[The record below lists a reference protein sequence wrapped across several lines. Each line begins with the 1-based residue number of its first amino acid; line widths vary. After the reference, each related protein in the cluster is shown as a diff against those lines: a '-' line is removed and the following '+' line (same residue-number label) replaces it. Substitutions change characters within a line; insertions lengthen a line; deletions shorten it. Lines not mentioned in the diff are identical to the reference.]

1 MRKLLKTVTSLVLAG
16 LLMLGQ
22 HTVIFAD
29 ADSTSVNKTVSN
41 EEIKLDLNRFVTR
54 ENGVSVQNGELVW
67 ENGKGEVSFDFAVMQ
82 DGAYNLKLV
91 WQPLAAGLDISLGVK
106 LDGEFP
112 FDAASEIT
120 LKRLWKNSTDRPR
133 TDDNGNEY
141 APEQVETGELIEEI
155 LHDVTGAENE
165 PYEFELT
172 KGTHRLTLAAP
183 EQGMTIKEISFVA
196 PEKPESYKNVAKGY
210 KNTKTDAKQIV
221 IHAEDAAIKSAAS
234 IIPKSNNS
242 DAGMTPCDPALTKI
256 NYIGGTA
263 WQKPSQRLTWN
274 FKVETE
280 GYYYFNFRYKQSD
293 LINGQ
298 SLRRLRI
305 DGKLPFEE
313 ARSLS
318 FPYGTG
324 WEYYTFGQNE
334 DQPYLV
340 YLDAGDHTLS
350 LEVTAGQKA
359 EHFARL
365 SEIVKL
371 LGDEYIKIVM
381 ITSETPDVNR
391 DYELFKQIP
400 DFTETLETCR
410 DKLDALVKDIN
421 AGAEKNSTQYV
432 AAMKNM
438 MRVLK
443 AMLKSPYV
451 AQQYVADYYN
461 NYTALGSWLYD
472 MVNMPLSLDEIYIVP
487 SGGKAEKN
495 DANFF
500 ETLIYG
506 IKRFF
511 ISFSNDY
518 SMSSADGKEGKSVRL
533 WVNWGQDQA
542 SVLNSLIK
550 ESFTAQTGIDVN
562 LEIVNA
568 SLVNGILSGN
578 FPDLAIQ
585 MTRTDPVNLG
595 IRGALY
601 DLRNFKD
608 CDEVLKNFQ
617 SGAQVPYEYNDK
629 LYALP
634 DTQSFL
640 LMFYREDI
648 LESLG
653 LKVPTTWNEFLDAS
667 TVIQRNNMSVYVP
680 YTQITAS
687 TTVNSGIG
695 SLNLFPTLMSQ
706 SGLSLYNETL
716 DATNLVS
723 KASIDV
729 FKRWTEL
736 YTDYD
741 LLKEADFY
749 NRFRAGAM
757 PLGIAPYT
765 MYMTIYSAAREI
777 DGRWSV
783 ALVPGTEGGNNSV
796 AGAGTGCAIVKKS
809 QNKEEAWEFLK
820 WWTSADTQVRFSR
833 NVESLLGM
841 IGRIPTSN
849 VEALSR
855 LTWEADVLDVML
867 KEWALVN
874 EVPEVPGSYYLTRCV
889 DQAFWSAVNGTSQPK
904 DALVKWS
911 KVADDEIIRKIN
923 EYK

>member
-1 MRKLLKTVTSLVLAG
+1 
-16 LLMLGQ
+16 MLGQ

-54 ENGVSVQNGELVW
+54 ENGVSVQNGGLVW

-183 EQGMTIKEISFVA
+183 EQGMTIKEIAFVA
-196 PEKPESYKNVAKGY
+196 PEKPESYKTVAKGY

-221 IHAEDAAIKSAAS
+221 IHAEDAAIKTAAS

-242 DAGMTPCDPALTKI
+242 DAGMTPCDPSLTKI

-421 AGAEKNSTQYV
+421 AGSEKNSTQYV

-617 SGAQVPYEYNDK
+617 NGAQVPYEYNDK

>member
-350 LEVTAGQKA
+350 LEVTVGEKA

-421 AGAEKNSTQYV
+421 AGSEKNSTQYV

-438 MRVLK
+438 IRVLK

-617 SGAQVPYEYNDK
+617 NGAQVPYEYNDK